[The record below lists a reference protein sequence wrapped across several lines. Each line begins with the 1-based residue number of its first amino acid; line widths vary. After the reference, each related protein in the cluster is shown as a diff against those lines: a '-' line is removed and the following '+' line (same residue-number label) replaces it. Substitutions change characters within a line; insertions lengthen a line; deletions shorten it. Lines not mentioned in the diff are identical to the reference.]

1 MLSRVVPGT
10 VYLGLGS
17 LALIVLEA
25 LVLSIVDVPGT
36 FSKISTVLSTLFYT
50 AVAAFIFGI
59 SIVSFAT
66 NVILILTFLI

>member
-25 LVLSIVDVPGT
+25 LMVSIVDMPGT

-59 SIVSFAT
+59 SIVSVVP
-66 NVILILTFLI
+66 NIVNS